1 MPSQFDELAID
12 ANAAQVRHASA
23 WLVTACRQRNV
34 PQLLAERLEL
44 CLNEALANVIDH
56 GGVMAL
62 SAPVKLLLEVALD
75 QDSGTAGV
83 TVSDAG
89 MAFNPL
95 SAPQKPMP
103 ATLHQASPG
112 GLGLVTI
119 RHCSDWLR
127 YCHEDG
133 RNHLTFGTRW
143 NLR

>member
-1 MPSQFDELAID
+1 MSSQFDELAIG
-12 ANAAQVRHASA
+12 ANVAQVRHASA

-34 PQLLAERLEL
+34 PQVLAERLEL
-44 CLNEALANVIDH
+44 CLNEVLANVINH
-56 GGVMAL
+56 GGLMAL
-62 SAPVKLLLEVALD
+62 SVPIKLLLEVALD
-75 QDSGTAGV
+75 QDAGTAGV

-95 SAPQKPMP
+95 SAPEQPMP
-103 ATLHQASPG
+103 KTLHEASPG

-119 RHCSDWLR
+119 RHCCDWLR

-143 NLR
+143 SL